1 METQLPQK
9 GHSSPQFSA
18 HVYYGQ
24 MAEWIKIALG
34 MEVGLGPGQMG
45 TQPLPF
51 PERGTAA
58 PHFSAYVY
66 CGQTTGCIR
75 ILLGTEVG
83 LGPGD
88 SVLDGDPAPRHRKGH
103 SSYPHFSTHF
113 ALAWSPISAT
123 AQLLYLVLLFYVFIC
138 H

>member
-1 METQLPQK
+1 
-9 GHSSPQFSA
+9 
-18 HVYYGQ
+18 

-34 MEVGLGPGQMG
+34 MEVGIGPGQMG

-83 LGPGD
+83 LGAGD
-88 SVLDGDPAPRHRKGH
+88 SVLDGDPAPPPQKGAQQLPPLFGPLC
-103 SSYPHFSTHF
+103 SDVV
-113 ALAWSPISAT
+113 AISAT
-123 AQLLYLVLLFYVFIC
+123 AQLLYLVLLFCVFIC